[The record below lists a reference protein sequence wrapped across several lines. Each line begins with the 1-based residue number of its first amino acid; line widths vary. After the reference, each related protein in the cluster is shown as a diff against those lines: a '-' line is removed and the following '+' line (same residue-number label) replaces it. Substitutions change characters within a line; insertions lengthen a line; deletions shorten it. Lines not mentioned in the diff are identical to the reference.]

1 MFKYRTNEWEDKFLK
16 RTKRIVCYFDYK
28 LNFIIP
34 LVCKSVGMR
43 HKDIDIFLNLNIYQ
57 KNIK

>member
-34 LVCKSVGMR
+34 FVCKPVGMR
-43 HKDIDIFLNLNIYQ
+43 YKDINIFLN
-57 KNIK
+57 